1 MVIGLILA
9 GGASTRMGRC
19 KALLPIGADTFVVR
33 LARTFISAGID
44 DLVVVTGPERD
55 AIQAT
60 LVDAGISARVV
71 ENPRRDDGQL
81 SSLLVG
87 LALADK
93 PGVEAVVVGLVD
105 VPLVATGT
113 IGAVVEAY
121 RHTHAPIVRPA
132 TRGRH
137 GHPVLFARAVFDQ
150 LRHADPALGA
160 KAVVRA
166 HEQDLVN
173 VPVEDDGA
181 CADIDTPAD
190 YARLICSASNT

>member
-1 MVIGLILA
+1 MVIGMILA
-9 GGASTRMGRC
+9 AGASTRMGRP

-33 LARTFISAGID
+33 LARSFVAAGVD

-55 AIQAT
+55 AIDST
-60 LVDAGISARVV
+60 LADAGIPARVV
-71 ENPRRDDGQL
+71 ENPRREDGQL
-81 SSLLVG
+81 SSLHVG

-93 PGVEAVVVGLVD
+93 PGVVAVVVGLVD
-105 VPLVATGT
+105 VPLVLART

-121 RHTHAPIVRPA
+121 RRTHSPIVRPVSH
-132 TRGRH
+132 GRH
-137 GHPVLFARAVFDQ
+137 GHPVLFARAVFDE

-166 HEQDLVN
+166 HAQDLVN
-173 VPVEDDGA
+173 VPVDDDGA

-190 YARLICSASNT
+190 YARLIDSASGT

>member
-1 MVIGLILA
+1 MVIGIILA
-9 GGASTRMGRC
+9 AGFSTRMGRP

-33 LARTFISAGID
+33 LARAFIGAGIGD
-44 DLVVVTGPERD
+44 IVVVTGPERGAVEAALGD
-55 AIQAT
+55 AEIP
-60 LVDAGISARVV
+60 ARVV
-71 ENPRRDDGQL
+71 ENPRREDGQL

-87 LALADK
+87 LSLADK

-105 VPLVATGT
+105 VPLVATAT
-113 IGAVVEAY
+113 IAAVVEAY
-121 RHTHAPIVRPA
+121 RRTNAPIVRPA
-132 TRGRH
+132 FAGRH

-166 HEQDLVN
+166 HDQDLVD

-190 YARLICSASNT
+190 YARLIGSASGT

>member
-1 MVIGLILA
+1 MVIGMILA
-9 GGASTRMGRC
+9 AGASTRMGRP

-33 LARTFISAGID
+33 LARAFIEAGID
-44 DLVVVTGPERD
+44 ELVVVAGPEWDTIESTLAD
-55 AIQAT
+55 ARIP
-60 LVDAGISARVV
+60 ARVV
-71 ENPRRDDGQL
+71 ENPRREQGQL

-105 VPLVATGT
+105 VPLVSART
-113 IGAVVEAY
+113 IVAVVEAY
-121 RHTHAPIVRPA
+121 RRTHAPIVRPSNG
-132 TRGRH
+132 GRH
-137 GHPVLFARAVFDQ
+137 GHPVLFARAMFDE

-166 HEQDLVN
+166 HDQDLVN
-173 VPVEDDGA
+173 VPVDDAGA

-190 YARLICSASNT
+190 YARLIGSASGT